1 MDGQLSLSIRV
12 DQVRA
17 TYDNRPHTLPLLYCI
32 PATHESGTAA
42 PLASLPDQSFPLLA
56 HLSLTSAR

>member
-17 TYDNRPHTLPLLYCI
+17 TYDNRPHTLAMLHTCN
-32 PATHESGTAA
+32 S
-42 PLASLPDQSFPLLA
+42 
-56 HLSLTSAR
+56 